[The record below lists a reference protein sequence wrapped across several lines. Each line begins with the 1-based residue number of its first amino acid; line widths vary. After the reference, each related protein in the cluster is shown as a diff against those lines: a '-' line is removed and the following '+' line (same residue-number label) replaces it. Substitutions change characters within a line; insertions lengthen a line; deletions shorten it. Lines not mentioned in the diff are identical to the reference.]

1 MLTTS
6 IPERVRCADSNSL
19 NPVIILIRLFILR
32 WSCSMI
38 LFKYLTFRIFIFFVL
53 KLLLFTVK
61 IAELLDPL
69 LSMFTILGLPLLPI
83 ALLKNFCA
91 DIFCLRL
98 VNKKSTVFQY
108 ISLPFTLIYVSSIRQ
123 LSQTC
128 FFRLCIL
135 LSTSLEN
142 LNTHLWIVEWSTFI
156 PLIDINSSTSL

>member
-19 NPVIILIRLFILR
+19 NPVSILIRLFILR

-69 LSMFTILGLPLLPI
+69 LSMFTILGFHLLPI

-98 VNKKSTVFQY
+98 VNKKSTVFPYLSTARYKY
-108 ISLPFTLIYVSSIRQ
+108 ISLPFGSVAS
-123 LSQTC
+123 
-128 FFRLCIL
+128 
-135 LSTSLEN
+135 N
-142 LNTHLWIVEWSTFI
+142 LTKII
-156 PLIDINSSTSL
+156 I

>member
-69 LSMFTILGLPLLPI
+69 LSMFTILGFPLLPI

-91 DIFCLRL
+91 TSSVFVQLPRNLLYFHKRNRFNLFGTKKANISAYFSPLKQSICL
-98 VNKKSTVFQY
+98 T
-108 ISLPFTLIYVSSIRQ
+108 YV
-123 LSQTC
+123 
-128 FFRLCIL
+128 
-135 LSTSLEN
+135 
-142 LNTHLWIVEWSTFI
+142 
-156 PLIDINSSTSL
+156 